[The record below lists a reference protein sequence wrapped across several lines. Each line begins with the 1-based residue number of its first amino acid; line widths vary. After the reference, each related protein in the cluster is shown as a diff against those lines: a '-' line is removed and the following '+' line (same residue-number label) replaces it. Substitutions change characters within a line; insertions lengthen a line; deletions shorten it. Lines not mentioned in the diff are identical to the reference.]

1 MSAESRDI
9 FSVSRLNME
18 IRSALENSFPLLWV
32 TGEISNLAA
41 PRSGHL
47 YFSLKDASA
56 QVRCA
61 MFGNRRKLLRFQPDN
76 GAQVIVRAKVT
87 MYEPRGDLQLI
98 IEHMEPAG
106 EGLLRQQVEELT
118 RRLRDEGLFDADR
131 KHPIPAFPRRIG
143 IVTSPSG
150 AAIRDVLTVLKRRC
164 PSIPVVIYPV
174 PVQGKTAAGEIADML
189 RIADRRKE
197 CDLLILTRGGGSLE
211 DLMAFN
217 DEQLA
222 RTIAGL
228 SIPVISAIGHE
239 IDTSISDHV
248 ADRRAP
254 TPSAAAEL
262 ASPDAE
268 ALLHRIALL
277 DTRLERVHAQKLQ
290 RNMQRLDELGIRL
303 QQQHPGVRVRL
314 QGEKIATLKSR
325 LEQSRGNRLR
335 ILHASLATLT
345 TRLQAQAPARRV
357 SDARSHLERLA
368 RRSETVMRQ
377 RLAESGMK
385 VTALARELHAISPLA
400 TLERGYSIT
409 LNEKQQAITD
419 SSQVRK
425 GEELEIRFARGS
437 IQCEVTEKR

>member
-1 MSAESRDI
+1 MSQTGRDI

-18 IRSALENSFPLLWV
+18 VRSALENSFPLLWV
-32 TGEISNLAA
+32 TGEISNLAM

-61 MFGNRRKLLRFQPDN
+61 MFRNRRNLLRFQPGD
-76 GAQVIVRAKVT
+76 GAQVIVRARVT
-87 MYEPRGDLQLI
+87 VYEPRGDLQLVV
-98 IEHMEPAG
+98 EHMEPAG
-106 EGLLRQQVEELT
+106 EGLLRQQIEELT
-118 RRLRDEGLFDADR
+118 RKLGDEGLFDEKR
-131 KHPIPAFPRRIG
+131 KKPLPSFPQRIG
-143 IVTSPSG
+143 VVTSPSG
-150 AAIRDVLTVLKRRC
+150 AAVRDVLTVLKRRC

-174 PVQGKTAAGEIADML
+174 PVQGKTAAGEIVDML
-189 RIADRRKE
+189 RIADLRKE

-239 IDTSISDHV
+239 VDTSISDHV

-303 QQQHPGVRVRL
+303 QQQHPGVRLRL

-325 LEQSRGNRLR
+325 LEQARVNRLR

-377 RLAESGMK
+377 RLAESGAK
-385 VTALARELHAISPLA
+385 LTALARELHAISPLA

-419 SSQVRK
+419 SSQLRK

>member
-61 MFGNRRKLLRFQPDN
+61 MFRNRRKLLRFQPDN

-174 PVQGKTAAGEIADML
+174 PVQGTTAAAEIAEML
-189 RIADRRKE
+189 RLADRRKE

-222 RTIAGL
+222 RTIAAL
-228 SIPVISAIGHE
+228 SIPLISAVGHE
-239 IDTSISDHV
+239 IDTGISDHV

-262 ASPDAE
+262 ASPDAA
-268 ALLHRIALL
+268 ALLERITLL
-277 DTRLERVHAQKLQ
+277 
-290 RNMQRLDELGIRL
+290 G
-303 QQQHPGVRVRL
+303 
-314 QGEKIATLKSR
+314 
-325 LEQSRGNRLR
+325 
-335 ILHASLATLT
+335 
-345 TRLQAQAPARRV
+345 TRLQTAYFDQLRDQLDSGKTVLDNVAGEVSEVLVHGGGLVIYDHGHPPDDDPEGSLTRLVADGEHAFTVVATDRSGNATEVVRRV
-357 SDARSHLERLA
+357 VRDA
-368 RRSETVMRQ
+368 
-377 RLAESGMK
+377 
-385 VTALARELHAISPLA
+385 TAPELSVGQPL
-400 TLERGYSIT
+400 
-409 LNEKQQAITD
+409 
-419 SSQVRK
+419 
-425 GEELEIRFARGS
+425 
-437 IQCEVTEKR
+437 

>member
-1 MSAESRDI
+1 MTQTGRDI

-18 IRSALENSFPLLWV
+18 VRSALENSFPLLWV
-32 TGEISNLAA
+32 TGEISNLSM

-61 MFGNRRKLLRFQPDN
+61 LFRNRRNLLRFQPGD
-76 GAQVIVRAKVT
+76 GAQVIVRARVT
-87 MYEPRGDLQLI
+87 VYEPRGDLQLI

-106 EGLLRQQVEELT
+106 EGLLRQQVEELA
-118 RRLRDEGLFDADR
+118 RKLREEGLFDEER
-131 KHPIPAFPRRIG
+131 KKPIPSFPMRIG
-143 IVTSPSG
+143 VVTSPSG

-189 RIADRRKE
+189 RIADQRKE

-228 SIPVISAIGHE
+228 ETPVISAIGHE

-262 ASPDAE
+262 ASPDSD

-277 DTRLERVHAQKLQ
+277 DSRLERVQTQKLQ

-303 QQQHPGVRVRL
+303 QQQHPGVRLRH
-314 QGEKIATLKSR
+314 QADRIATLRSR
-325 LEQSRGNRLR
+325 LDQAGRNRIR
-335 ILHASLATLT
+335 ILHASLDTVT
-345 TRLQAQAPARRV
+345 TRLQARAPSRHV
-357 SDARSHLERLA
+357 SETRSHLERLA
-368 RRSETVMRQ
+368 KRSEAAMRQ
-377 RLAESGMK
+377 RLAESGAK

-409 LNEKQQAITD
+409 LNDSQQAITD

-437 IQCEVTEKR
+437 IQCEVTQKR

>member
-1 MSAESRDI
+1 MSEPGRDI

-32 TGEISNLAA
+32 TGEISNLAT

-47 YFSLKDASA
+47 YFSMKDVSA

-61 MFGNRRKLLRFQPDN
+61 MFRNRRNLLRFQPDN
-76 GAQVIVRAKVT
+76 GMQVIVRAKVT

-98 IEHMEPAG
+98 VEHMEPAG

-118 RRLRDEGLFDADR
+118 RKLQNEGLFDEDR
-131 KHPIPAFPRRIG
+131 KKPIPPFPQRIG
-143 IVTSPSG
+143 VVTSPSG
-150 AAIRDVLTVLKRRC
+150 AAVRDVLTVLKRRC
-164 PSIPVVIYPV
+164 PSIPVVLYPV
-174 PVQGKTAAGEIADML
+174 QVQGSTAAAEIVEMLKTAEQ
-189 RIADRRKE
+189 RNE

-228 SIPVISAIGHE
+228 SIPVISAVGHE

-262 ASPDAE
+262 ASPDSE

-277 DTRLERVHAQKLQ
+277 EQRLLRGQAQRLQ

-303 QQQHPGVRVRL
+303 QQQHPGVRL
-314 QGEKIATLKSR
+314 QRQAEQAAQLRAR
-325 LEQSRGNRLR
+325 LEQSMRNRMQF
-335 ILHASLATLT
+335 
-345 TRLQAQAPARRV
+345 LQAAVQRSQTRVQAHSPSRRAAEARRHV
-357 SDARSHLERLA
+357 SVLEKRLGEIIEHRLA
-368 RRSETVMRQ
+368 RSKQQV
-377 RLAESGMK
+377 A
-385 VTALARELHAISPLA
+385 ALGRELHAISPLA

-409 LNEKQQAITD
+409 LAEDGMAIKESGTVEIGD
-419 SSQVRK
+419 TIEVRLAK
-425 GEELEIRFARGS
+425 GRLD
-437 IQCEVTEKR
+437 CEVRNKR

>member
-1 MSAESRDI
+1 MSDSGRDL

-18 IRSALENSFPLLWV
+18 VRSALENSFPLLWV
-32 TGEISNLAA
+32 TGEISNLAM

-61 MFGNRRKLLRFQPDN
+61 MFRNRRNLLRFKPEN

-118 RRLRDEGLFDADR
+118 NKLRQEGLFDEAR
-131 KHPIPAFPRRIG
+131 KKQIPAFPRRIG
-143 IVTSPSG
+143 VVTSPSG

-164 PSIPVVIYPV
+164 PSIPVVLYPV
-174 PVQGKTAAGEIADML
+174 QVQGATAAAEIAEML
-189 RIADRRKE
+189 QVAEKRNE

-222 RTIAGL
+222 RAIAELTIPL
-228 SIPVISAIGHE
+228 ISAVGHE
-239 IDTSISDHV
+239 IDTGISDHV

-262 ASPDAE
+262 ASPDSA
-268 ALLHRIALL
+268 ALLQRLALL
-277 DTRLERVHAQKLQ
+277 KDRLDRTRHQDMQ

-303 QQQHPGVRVRL
+303 QQQHPGVRLKRQSEDVDRL
-314 QGEKIATLKSR
+314 RNRLGQSIKQQLRLLKASVERSESR
-325 LEQSRGNRLR
+325 LESHSPLRKAAETRRHISALDKRLREILQNRL
-335 ILHASLATLT
+335 AGSKQQVA
-345 TRLQAQAPARRV
+345 
-357 SDARSHLERLA
+357 
-368 RRSETVMRQ
+368 
-377 RLAESGMK
+377 
-385 VTALARELHAISPLA
+385 ALARELHAISPLA

-409 LNEKQQAITD
+409 LNQEGKALKAASDLQKGDTVE
-419 SSQVRK
+419 VRLAK
-425 GEELEIRFARGS
+425 GSLDCEI
-437 IQCEVTEKR
+437 KRVR

>member
-1 MSAESRDI
+1 MSDSGRDI

-32 TGEISNLAA
+32 TGEISNLAT

-61 MFGNRRKLLRFQPDN
+61 MFRNRRNLLRFQPDN

-87 MYEPRGDLQLI
+87 MYEPRGDLQLVV
-98 IEHMEPAG
+98 EHMEPAG
-106 EGLLRQQVEELT
+106 EGMLRQQIDELT
-118 RRLRDEGLFDADR
+118 RRLGDEGLFDSDR
-131 KHPIPAFPRRIG
+131 KQPIPPFPRRIG
-143 IVTSPSG
+143 VVTSPGG

-174 PVQGKTAAGEIADML
+174 PVQGTTAAAEISDML
-189 RIADRRKE
+189 RLADRRRE

-217 DEQLA
+217 DEGLA

-228 SIPVISAIGHE
+228 SIPLISAVGHE

-262 ASPDAE
+262 ASPDSA
-268 ALLHRIALL
+268 ALLERINLL
-277 DTRLERVHAQKLQ
+277 GTRLQRSQTQGLQ
-290 RNMQRLDELGIRL
+290 RGMQRLDELGIRL
-303 QQQHPGVRVRL
+303 QQQHPGVRLRQQAERIGDLQARLGLQMAGKLRLLQAGLDSLGRRL
-314 QGEKIATLKSR
+314 QSHSPSRKTMEARRGVRRLGQR
-325 LEQSRGNRLR
+325 LEELMKNRVTVSHQR
-335 ILHASLATLT
+335 IA
-345 TRLQAQAPARRV
+345 
-357 SDARSHLERLA
+357 
-368 RRSETVMRQ
+368 
-377 RLAESGMK
+377 
-385 VTALARELHAISPLA
+385 ALGRELHAISPLA

-409 LNEKQQAITD
+409 LNAEKQAIKK
-419 SSQVRK
+419 SAEAAV
-425 GEELEIRFARGS
+425 GERLEIRLARGS
-437 IQCEVTEKR
+437 LDCEVRAKR

>member
-1 MSAESRDI
+1 MSDSRRDI

-32 TGEISNLAA
+32 TGEISNLAT

-61 MFGNRRKLLRFQPDN
+61 MFRNRRNLLRFQPDN

-87 MYEPRGDLQLI
+87 MYEPRGDLQLV

-106 EGLLRQQVEELT
+106 EGLLRQQIDELT
-118 RRLRDEGLFDADR
+118 RRLADEGLFDSDR
-131 KHPIPAFPRRIG
+131 KQKIPAFPRRIG
-143 IVTSPSG
+143 VVTSPGG
-150 AAIRDVLTVLKRRC
+150 AAIRDVLTVLNRRC

-174 PVQGKTAAGEIADML
+174 PVQGTTAAAEIADML
-189 RIADRRKE
+189 RLADRRQE

-217 DEQLA
+217 DEGLA

-228 SIPVISAIGHE
+228 SIPLISAVGHE

-262 ASPDAE
+262 ASPDSA
-268 ALLHRIALL
+268 ALLERIALL
-277 DTRLERVHAQKLQ
+277 GAHLERNQTQRLQ
-290 RNMQRLDELGIRL
+290 RGMQRLDELGIRL
-303 QQQHPGVRVRL
+303 QQQHPGVRLRQRADRIDGLRARL
-314 QGEKIATLKSR
+314 GHQIIGKLRLLQAGLDSLGRR
-325 LEQSRGNRLR
+325 LEAQS
-335 ILHASLATLT
+335 
-345 TRLQAQAPARRV
+345 PARKTMETHR
-357 SDARSHLERLA
+357 DIKRLGERLEELMKNRVA
-368 RRSETVMRQ
+368 ASHQ
-377 RLAESGMK
+377 RIA
-385 VTALARELHAISPLA
+385 ALGRELHAISPLA

-409 LNEKQQAITD
+409 LNAEQQAIKD
-419 SSQVRK
+419 SAEAAV
-425 GEELEIRFARGS
+425 GERLEIRLARGS
-437 IQCEVTEKR
+437 LDCEVRAKR

>member
-1 MSAESRDI
+1 MNQAGRDI

-18 IRSALENSFPLLWV
+18 VRSALENSFPLLWV
-32 TGEISNLAA
+32 TGEISNLAM

-61 MFGNRRKLLRFQPDN
+61 MFRNRRNLLRFQPGD
-76 GAQVIVRAKVT
+76 GTQVIVRARVT
-87 MYEPRGDLQLI
+87 VYEPRGDLQLV

-106 EGLLRQQVEELT
+106 EGLLRQQVEELA
-118 RRLRDEGLFDADR
+118 RKLREEGLFGEER
-131 KHPIPAFPRRIG
+131 KKPLPTFPRRIG
-143 IVTSPSG
+143 VVTSPSG

-164 PSIPVVIYPV
+164 PSIPVVVYPV
-174 PVQGKTAAGEIADML
+174 AVQGKTAAGEITEML
-189 RIADRRKE
+189 KIADRRKE

-228 SIPVISAIGHE
+228 SIPLISAIGHE

-262 ASPDAE
+262 ASPDSE
-268 ALLHRIALL
+268 ALLHRVDLL
-277 DTRLERVHAQKLQ
+277 AARIQRTQAQHLQ

-303 QQQHPGVRVRL
+303 QQQHPGVRLQHQAERITTLRARL
-314 QGEKIATLKSR
+314 QQAGR
-325 LEQSRGNRLR
+325 NRTR
-335 ILHASLATLT
+335 ILHASLDTLA
-345 TRLQAQAPARRV
+345 TRLQARAPARRV
-357 SDARSHLERLA
+357 SDTRSHLERLGK
-368 RRSETVMRQ
+368 RFETLMRQ
-377 RLAESGMK
+377 RVEERSTRVK
-385 VTALARELHAISPLA
+385 ALARELHAISPLA

-419 SSQVRK
+419 SNQVNK

-437 IQCEVTEKR
+437 IQCEVTEKG